1 MRRRRRTQVNPMRPL
16 ILLAVVWITGSLL
29 FAAEDSP
36 RSATDDRAREPD
48 PVAVLAAAPAPQEGE
63 GADQGATQTA
73 TQGANQAAQSESAK
87 STTPSEAPD
96 VSKDETEDEV
106 STAASKQ
113 PADGAKSA
121 DAKPGATPQR
131 FVPSEQVR
139 ADFDVSFPID
149 I

>member
-1 MRRRRRTQVNPMRPL
+1 MRPL

-36 RSATDDRAREPD
+36 RSAADEGQSKVD
-48 PVAVLAAAPAPQEGE
+48 PVAVLAAAPAPQSGE
-63 GADQGATQTA
+63 GAHQDANQGAQT
-73 TQGANQAAQSESAK
+73 AQSEPATSAA
-87 STTPSEAPD
+87 PSEAPD
-96 VSKDETEDEV
+96 VGKDGTEDEDEA
-106 STAASKQ
+106 SAKSKQ
-113 PADGAKSA
+113 PAADAKSA
-121 DAKPGATPQR
+121 DAAPGTTPQR

>member
-1 MRRRRRTQVNPMRPL
+1 MRPL

-36 RSATDDRAREPD
+36 RSAADEGQGKVD
-48 PVAVLAAAPAPQEGE
+48 PVAVLAAAPAPQSGE
-63 GADQGATQTA
+63 SAHQDAN
-73 TQGANQAAQSESAK
+73 QGANQGAQTAQSEPATSAA
-87 STTPSEAPD
+87 PSEAPD
-96 VSKDETEDEV
+96 VGKDGTEDEDEA
-106 STAASKQ
+106 SAKSKQ
-113 PADGAKSA
+113 PAADAKSA
-121 DAKPGATPQR
+121 DAAPGTTPQR